1 MTSLRHPSTWTLRA
15 KLVASVVLLF
25 LAVTVPLVLARVWWL
40 WRRGHLSPALPGPP
54 NAPGLPSCSASRGS
68 GSMPSSKTLVAAR
81 SLAAAAMPNTR
92 ADPACSTGVV
102 TIARPDDAAPA
113 DLAALEGYATAT
125 DLADYLVKKG
135 LPFRDAHETVAHAV
149 KLASQKGVDL
159 TELPLDK
166 LKIDGMFVRTLEGD
180 PESLAIV
187 RAIVHLAQALGL
199 ETTAEGVESA
209 AQLQAVRE
217 LGCTD
222 VQGFLT
228 ARPMPAEQVAPYLQ
242 ALHAPPAATPAAAAC

>member
-1 MTSLRHPSTWTLRA
+1 MCIRDRFIPLAEETGLIVAIGEWVLAEACRQARSWPGELRVAVNLSAVQFREAGIVEAVQRALKDSGLPPQRLELEITESALIQDSSAVQSTLRA
-15 KLVASVVLLF
+15 LREHGVRVAVDDFGTGYS
-25 LAVTVPLVLARVWWL
+25 
-40 WRRGHLSPALPGPP
+40 
-54 NAPGLPSCSASRGS
+54 
-68 GSMPSSKTLVAAR
+68 
-81 SLAAAAMPNTR
+81 SLA
-92 ADPACSTGVV
+92 
-102 TIARPDDAAPA
+102 
-113 DLAALEGYATAT
+113 
-125 DLADYLVKKG
+125 YLRH
-135 LPFRDAHETVAHAV
+135 F
-149 KLASQKGVDL
+149 
-159 TELPLDK
+159 PLDK